1 MTMIKSMTGFGRGES
16 RLGDS
21 VITAEIRTLNS
32 RFQDISVRLP
42 SDMQSREFEARELIQ
57 KQLGRGKI
65 TLVVSHD
72 EEKTGHNGLQVNDQK
87 LQEVITMLQ
96 GISQKTGHSEP
107 ITLPMLLHFN
117 EIFTTENRTGDHAEK
132 LWEATRQAIEQA
144 LQETEQMRIRE
155 GGELSNALRTL
166 TTEIEQRVDE
176 IALMAKER
184 TPEARRR
191 LTERLQGLQEDL
203 QIESERI
210 EQEIALLVDR
220 MDINEELVRLRA
232 HCKFFLDALDNE
244 ESVGRRL
251 NFLTQE
257 LNREL
262 NTIGAKAYNSE
273 IAHSVVICKE
283 KVEQMREQ
291 VQNIE

>member
-1 MTMIKSMTGFGRGES
+1 MIKSMTGFGRGES
-16 RLGDS
+16 RLDEI

-42 SDMQSREFEARELIQ
+42 ADLQSREFEARELIQ

-72 EEKTGHNGLQVNDQK
+72 EEKAGLNGLQINDEK
-87 LQEVITMLQ
+87 LNEVIQMLQ
-96 GISQKTGHSEP
+96 SISEKTGHQEP
-107 ITLPMLLHFN
+107 ITLPMLLHFD
-117 EIFTTENRTGDHAEK
+117 EIFSSGGKAKEHAEK
-132 LWEATRQAIEQA
+132 LWEATREAILQA
-144 LQETEQMRIRE
+144 LKETEEMRIRE
-155 GGELSNALRTL
+155 GGELSKALRML
-166 TTEIEQRVDE
+166 TTEIEQTVDQ
-176 IALMAKER
+176 IATMAKDR
-184 TPEARRR
+184 APEARKR
-191 LTERLQGLQEDL
+191 LSERLQALQEDL
-203 QIESERI
+203 QIDSERV
-210 EQEIALLVDR
+210 EQEIALLIDR

-244 ESVGRRL
+244 EAVGRRL

-273 IAHSVVICKE
+273 IAHSVVLCKE

>member
-1 MTMIKSMTGFGRGES
+1 MTGFGRGET
-16 RLGDS
+16 RLDDI

-42 SDMQSREFEARELIQ
+42 SDLQSREFEARELIQ

-72 EEKTGHNGLQVNDQK
+72 EESSRKNGLNINEEK
-87 LQEVITMLQ
+87 LDEVIGLLQ
-96 GISQKTGHSEP
+96 KISQKTGTPEA
-107 ITLPMLLHFN
+107 ITLPMLLHFD
-117 EIFTTENRTGDHAEK
+117 EIFTSKKSSGDHAEK
-132 LWEATRQAIEQA
+132 LWEATRKAISQAIE
-144 LQETEQMRIRE
+144 ETEQMRIRE
-155 GGELSNALRTL
+155 GRELSTALQKATG
-166 TTEIEQRVDE
+166 EIEQLVDD
-176 IALMAKER
+176 IAAMAKDR
-184 TPEARRR
+184 APEARRR
-191 LTERLQGLQEDL
+191 LTERLQALQEDV
-203 QIESERI
+203 QVDSDRV

-232 HCKFFLDALDNE
+232 HCKFFVDALENDE
-244 ESVGRRL
+244 AVGRRL

-273 IAHSVVICKE
+273 IAHSVVLCKE

>member
-1 MTMIKSMTGFGRGES
+1 MTGFGRGES
-16 RLGDS
+16 RLDDI

-32 RFQDISVRLP
+32 RFQDISVRFPKDL
-42 SDMQSREFEARELIQ
+42 QSREFEARELIQ
-57 KQLGRGKI
+57 KRLGRGKI

-72 EEKTGHNGLQVNDQK
+72 EEKAGLNGLKVNEAK
-87 LQEVITMLQ
+87 LEEVVTMLQ
-96 GISQKTGHSEP
+96 GISQKTGHEEP
-107 ITLPMLLHFN
+107 ITLPMLLHFD
-117 EIFTTENRTGDHAEK
+117 EIFSSGGREKEHAEK
-132 LWEATRQAIEQA
+132 LWKATKDAIEQA
-144 LQETEQMRIRE
+144 LTETEEMRIRE
-155 GGELSNALRTL
+155 GGELSNALRGL
-166 TTEIEQRVDE
+166 ISDIEQTVDH
-176 IALMAKER
+176 IAAMAKER
-184 TPEARRR
+184 APEARKR
-191 LTERLQGLQEDL
+191 LNERLQGLQEDL
-203 QIESERI
+203 QVDSDRV

-244 ESVGRRL
+244 EAVGRRL

-273 IAHSVVICKE
+273 IAHSVVVCKE